1 MVGLCQGDPGGP
13 LRGRT
18 GDSEARSIPADRGQL
33 HRINLV
39 ADRPAS
45 LDRWNGGPAQGAVL
59 AESLPDLSGRLAWV
73 NQTARPDTALH
84 ARSVRLSNRR
94 PQVVVTGGA
103 GFIGSHLVERLLAD
117 GCRVTVLDNLST
129 GRLKNLGH
137 VDRDPRLSIEE
148 VDIADG
154 GRIAPF
160 FRGVDWVFHAAAL
173 ADIVPSIQ
181 H

>member
-84 ARSVRLSNRR
+84 ARSGRLSNRR
-94 PQVVVTGGA
+94 SQVVITGGA
-103 GFIGSHLVERLLAD
+103 GIIGSHIVRRLPAD
-117 GCRVTVLDNLST
+117 GCRVTIRGKHST
-129 GRLKNLGH
+129 GRLTNLS
-137 VDRDPRLSIEE
+137 DIEPDPNTS
-148 VDIADG
+148 
-154 GRIAPF
+154 
-160 FRGVDWVFHAAAL
+160 
-173 ADIVPSIQ
+173 
-181 H
+181 